1 MGSKPPFYKFQHK
14 VTKSTISQLDDYLK
28 KCYAEGP
35 EWHEKLFPYMERASV
50 MRVPKYKHYMET
62 ETDLPGMARE
72 ASRSYRGS
80 PHDQVENYMM
90 DHDEFTIASEV
101 PIYSFF
107 DNVSGHI
114 DLLRFKDGKIEIWDF
129 KNYRN
134 YNVGSQLYWY
144 RKLLALNLDVPEE
157 DILAGF
163 FTYFKSFILE

>member
-1 MGSKPPFYKFQHK
+1 MGTKSPYYIFQHK
-14 VTKSTISQLDDYLK
+14 ASKTTIDSLDSYLK
-28 KCYAEGP
+28 KVYDEGDR
-35 EWHEKLFPYMERASV
+35 WHRELFPYMARASV
-50 MRVPKYKHYMET
+50 MREPKYKHYMEID
-62 ETDLPGMARE
+62 TDLPAMARE

-80 PHDQVENYMM
+80 PHDQVENYML
-90 DHDEFTIASEV
+90 DHDEFTIATEI

-114 DLLRFKDGKIEIWDF
+114 DLIRFKDGKIEIWDF

-144 RKLLALNLDVPEE
+144 RKLLALNLNIPEE
-157 DILAGF
+157 DIQAGF